1 MQIAHIKGGLMADTI
16 VPVPDGVGIFESEPT
31 REKRNKGGRGAVQAT
46 TGNDSIG
53 LMIIQVLSG
62 ERAKLRVEW
71 QEWRGEWR
79 GRGQEEQE
87 NGRIKSPTCQNRV
100 WGTHG
105 RVPRTASN
113 TAGAGLMR
121 SSHGTGSQEL

>member
-1 MQIAHIKGGLMADTI
+1 MADTI

-71 QEWRGEWR
+71 QEWQGEWR
-79 GRGQEEQE
+79 DANAAIWFCGER
-87 NGRIKSPTCQNRV
+87 P
-100 WGTHG
+100 
-105 RVPRTASN
+105 VPNKTVPPLR
-113 TAGAGLMR
+113 
-121 SSHGTGSQEL
+121 